1 MLVGLLDPLS
11 GTKHSFFPSQEYLL
25 LQASKLVPPCLEKGA
40 ASQGLTGA
48 TTPFPKT
55 TYPGTFWCWSIEAQT
70 LGLLPDTLEGP
81 SQVQSCPWY
90 HLRLLSQFHHG
101 HLSFYSFLLPSFPA
115 SILPP
120 FKQISNQSQLSGES
134 HLDIQ
139 HL

>member
-25 LQASKLVPPCLEKGA
+25 LQASKLVPPCLEKGT

-48 TTPFPKT
+48 TTRFPKT
-55 TYPGTFWCWSIEAQT
+55 TYPGTCWCWSTEAQT
-70 LGLLPDTLEGP
+70 LGSLPDTLEGP

-90 HLRLLSQFHHG
+90 HLRLLSQSHHG
-101 HLSFYSFLLPSFPA
+101 QPLLLLISAPLIPCKYS
-115 SILPP
+115 P

-134 HLDIQ
+134 HLDMQ